1 MKARLTVPTVIAAG
15 LVLGLGP
22 IVSQAALAPQYDRV
36 KQFEAVLGSEVVEA
50 LGERPIDRIIRR
62 KNGSFAVWAGEC
74 FVSVTLN
81 AVPPEEGVMGPT
93 TYEVAEVS
101 RIACR

>member
-1 MKARLTVPTVIAAG
+1 MKAHLTVPTVIAAG
-15 LVLGLGP
+15 LVLGLGSTA
-22 IVSQAALAPQYDRV
+22 SQAALAPQYDRV

-62 KNGSFAVWAGEC
+62 KNGSFAVWSGEC

-93 TYEVAEVS
+93 SYEVAEVS